1 MHSVVSAASDPPA
14 TTTSAAPR
22 SIIRM
27 PSPIAWAPVA
37 HAEATLNPGPCTPR
51 RIATMPAAAFGII
64 IGTKFGETPR
74 SPRSRNDSQFSWRV
88 IRPPTPVPMIT
99 ATRSGS
105 HPARSASRAAWSAAA
120 IASWAKRSTRRA
132 TRGSR

>member
-1 MHSVVSAASDPPA
+1 MHSDVSAASVPPA

-37 HAEATLNPGPCTPR
+37 QAEATLNPGPWTPR
-51 RIATMPAAAFGII
+51 RIATAPAAALGII

-74 SPRSRNDSQFSWRV
+74 SPRARNDSHCSCSV

-105 HPARSASRAAWSAAA
+105 QSPSAASVAAWSAAA
-120 IASWAKRSTRRA
+120 TPNWA
-132 TRGSR
+132 

>member
-1 MHSVVSAASDPPA
+1 MHSDVSAASVPPA
-14 TTTSAAPR
+14 TTTSAVPR
-22 SIIRM
+22 SIIRI

-37 HAEATLNPGPCTPR
+37 HAEATLNPGPWTPS
-51 RIATMPAAAFGII
+51 RIATAPAAALGII

-74 SPRSRNDSQFSWRV
+74 SPRARKDVHCSWRV

-105 HPARSASRAAWSAAA
+105 QSASAASVAAWSAAA
-120 IASWAKRSTRRA
+120 TPNWA
-132 TRGSR
+132 